1 MRTTEGEK
9 ETLTNIL
16 RMDFQAEMVS
26 LLVKKTSEK
35 VSLPDKKKHLKKNHK
50 TVEIKEPQ

>member
-16 RMDFQAEMVS
+16 RVDFQAERVS
-26 LLVKKTSEK
+26 LLVTKTSEK
-35 VSLPDKKKHLKKNHK
+35 VSLPDIKKHLKKNHK
-50 TVEIKEPQ
+50 TMEIKEPQ